1 MGRMEA
7 PDWTALRDRAMYW
20 IAFVG
25 PRRLVIGIVTTCFA
39 LVMLWLLVRPSAPP
53 LESVVPQVSGVETA
67 NPAAV
72 STPSTLTATLT
83 VHVAGAVKNPG
94 VYVLSQRARVIDAV
108 KAAGGSLASADLEG
122 INLAQTIVDTEQ
134 IYIPLRSRR
143 TTRITVAPR
152 LKPTRSTTPSTVPGK
167 SETSAGAT
175 GIVNLNSATAS
186 ELDALPGVGPATA
199 KAIIDHR
206 TKKGPFT
213 KVEDLLNV
221 AGIGP
226 SKLAAMR
233 DQVAV

>member
-7 PDWTALRDRAMYW
+7 PDWRALRDRAMYW

-25 PRRLVIGIVTTCFA
+25 PRRLAIGTVATCVA

-53 LESVVPQVSGVETA
+53 LESVVPQVSGAETV
-67 NPAAV
+67 NSAASV
-72 STPSTLTATLT
+72 SAPSTLT
-83 VHVAGAVKNPG
+83 VHVAGAVKKPG
-94 VYVLSQRARVIDAV
+94 VYVLSSTARVVDAV
-108 KAAGGSLASADLEG
+108 TAAGGPLTSADLEG
-122 INLAQTIVDTEQ
+122 INLAQTLVDTEQ
-134 IYIPLRSRR
+134 IYIPPRSRR
-143 TTRITVAPR
+143 TTPVTVAPR
-152 LKPTRSTTPSTVPGK
+152 LKPSRSTTPSTAPG
-167 SETSAGAT
+167 SSGTTAGST
-175 GIVNLNSATAS
+175 VLNLNTATAS

-226 SKLAAMR
+226 SKLAALR

>member
-1 MGRMEA
+1 MGCMEA

-25 PRRLVIGIVTTCFA
+25 PRRLVIGIVTTCLA
-39 LVMLWLLVRPSAPP
+39 IVLLWLLVRPSAPP
-53 LESVVPQVSGVETA
+53 LESVVPQVSGVEA
-67 NPAAV
+67 VNPATV
-72 STPSTLTATLT
+72 STPSTLSATLT

-94 VYVLSQRARVIDAV
+94 VYVLLSSARVVDAV
-108 KAAGGSLASADLEG
+108 KAAGGSLVTADLEG

-152 LKPTRSTTPSTVPGK
+152 LKPTRNTSPSTVPV
-167 SETSAGAT
+167 TSDIAAGTT
-175 GIVNLNSATAS
+175 GIVNVNSATAS

-206 TKKGPFT
+206 TKKGPYT

-233 DQVAV
+233 DQIAV

>member
-7 PDWTALRDRAMYW
+7 PDWRALRDRAMYW

-25 PRRLVIGIVTTCFA
+25 PRRLAIGTVATCVA

-53 LESVVPQVSGVETA
+53 LESVVPQVSGAETV
-67 NPAAV
+67 NSAASV
-72 STPSTLTATLT
+72 SAPSTLT
-83 VHVAGAVKNPG
+83 VHVAGAVKKPG
-94 VYVLSQRARVIDAV
+94 VYVLSSTARVVDAV
-108 KAAGGSLASADLEG
+108 TAAGGPLTSADLEG
-122 INLAQTIVDTEQ
+122 INLAQTLVDTEQ
-134 IYIPLRSRR
+134 IYIPPRSRR
-143 TTRITVAPR
+143 TTPVTVAPR
-152 LKPTRSTTPSTVPGK
+152 LKPSRSTTPSTAPG
-167 SETSAGAT
+167 SSGSTAGST
-175 GIVNLNSATAS
+175 VLNLNTATAS

-226 SKLAAMR
+226 SKLAALR

>member
-7 PDWTALRDRAMYW
+7 PDWRAFRDRAMYW

-25 PRRLVIGIVTTCFA
+25 PRRLVIGIVTTCLA
-39 LVMLWLLVRPSAPP
+39 LVMLWLLLRPSVPP

-67 NPAAV
+67 NSATV
-72 STPSTLTATLT
+72 SAPLTLT
-83 VHVAGAVKNPG
+83 VHVAGAVKTPG
-94 VYVLSQRARVIDAV
+94 VYVLSSRARVVDAV
-108 KAAGGSLASADLEG
+108 TAAGGALATADLEG
-122 INLAQTIVDTEQ
+122 INLAQTINDTEQ

-152 LKPTRSTTPSTVPGK
+152 LKPTRSTTPSTVVAAPG
-167 SETSAGAT
+167 SNSGAV
-175 GIVNLNSATAS
+175 GVVNVNSATVS

-221 AGIGP
+221 TGIGP
-226 SKLAAMR
+226 SKLAALR
-233 DQVAV
+233 DQVSV

>member
-7 PDWTALRDRAMYW
+7 PDWKALRDRAMYW

-25 PRRLVIGIVTTCFA
+25 PRRLVIGIVTTCVA

-53 LESVVPQVSGVETA
+53 LESVVPQVSGAETV
-67 NPAAV
+67 NSAASV
-72 STPSTLTATLT
+72 SAPSTLT
-83 VHVAGAVKNPG
+83 VHVAGAVKKPG
-94 VYVLSQRARVIDAV
+94 VYVLSSAARVIDAV
-108 KAAGGSLASADLEG
+108 TAAGGPLTGADLEG
-122 INLAQTIVDTEQ
+122 INLAQTLVDTEQ
-134 IYIPLRSRR
+134 IYIPPRSRR
-143 TTRITVAPR
+143 TTPVTVAPR
-152 LKPTRSTTPSTVPGK
+152 LKPSRSTTPSTTPG
-167 SETSAGAT
+167 SSGST
-175 GIVNLNSATAS
+175 GSTTGTTRVLNLNTATAS

-221 AGIGP
+221 SGIGP
-226 SKLAAMR
+226 SKLAALR

>member
-1 MGRMEA
+1 MGCMEA

-25 PRRLVIGIVTTCFA
+25 PRRLVIGIVTTCLA
-39 LVMLWLLVRPSAPP
+39 IVLLWLLVRPSAPP
-53 LESVVPQVSGVETA
+53 LESVVPQVSGVEA
-67 NPAAV
+67 VNPATV
-72 STPSTLTATLT
+72 STPSTLSATLT

-94 VYVLSQRARVIDAV
+94 VYVLASSARVVDAV
-108 KAAGGSLASADLEG
+108 KAAGGSLATADLEE

-152 LKPTRSTTPSTVPGK
+152 LKPTRNTSPSTVPV
-167 SETSAGAT
+167 TSDIAAGTT
-175 GIVNLNSATAS
+175 GIVNVNSATAS

-206 TKKGPFT
+206 TKKGPYT

-233 DQVAV
+233 DQIAV

>member
-7 PDWTALRDRAMYW
+7 PDWRALRDRAMYW

-25 PRRLVIGIVTTCFA
+25 PRRLVIGIVTTCVA
-39 LVMLWLLVRPSAPP
+39 LVLLWLLVRPSAPP
-53 LESVVPQVSGVETA
+53 LESVVPQVSGAETV
-67 NPAAV
+67 NSAASV
-72 STPSTLTATLT
+72 SAPSTLT
-83 VHVAGAVKNPG
+83 VHVAGAVKKPG
-94 VYVLSQRARVIDAV
+94 VYVLSSAARVIDAV
-108 KAAGGSLASADLEG
+108 TAAGGPLASADLEG
-122 INLAQTIVDTEQ
+122 INLAQTLVDTEQ
-134 IYIPLRSRR
+134 IYIPPRSRR
-143 TTRITVAPR
+143 TTPVTVAPR
-152 LKPTRSTTPSTVPGK
+152 LKPSRSTTPSTAPG
-167 SETSAGAT
+167 SSGSTAGT
-175 GIVNLNSATAS
+175 TRVLNLNSATAS

-226 SKLAAMR
+226 SKLAALR

>member
-7 PDWTALRDRAMYW
+7 PDWRALRDRAMYW

-25 PRRLVIGIVTTCFA
+25 PRRLVIGIVTTCVA

-53 LESVVPQVSGVETA
+53 LESVVPQVSGAETV
-67 NPAAV
+67 NSAASV
-72 STPSTLTATLT
+72 SAPSTLT
-83 VHVAGAVKNPG
+83 VHVAGAVKKPG
-94 VYVLSQRARVIDAV
+94 VYVLSSAARVIDAV
-108 KAAGGSLASADLEG
+108 TAAGGPLASADLEG
-122 INLAQTIVDTEQ
+122 INLAQTLVDTEQ
-134 IYIPLRSRR
+134 IYIPPRSRR
-143 TTRITVAPR
+143 TTPVTVAPR
-152 LKPTRSTTPSTVPGK
+152 LKPSRSTTPSTAPG
-167 SETSAGAT
+167 SSGSTAGT
-175 GIVNLNSATAS
+175 TRVLNLNSATAS

-199 KAIIDHR
+199 KAIVDHR

-226 SKLAAMR
+226 SKLAALR